1 MNYERN
7 ATVPVSVIQTDP
19 LLTMPEIANELRC
32 SKAHVSH
39 LINGTVPNVPVLPAL
54 SLGRRKLIRRG
65 AFEQWK
71 RLCEMASSV
80 TLSPSASISAVN
92 A

>member
-1 MNYERN
+1 MTHVQN
-7 ATVPVSVIQTDP
+7 ASAIPFPVTQDP
-19 LLTMPEIANELRC
+19 LLTMPEIAAELRC

-39 LINGTVPNVPVLPAL
+39 LMNGTVPKVPALPFL

-65 AFEQWK
+65 AFEHWK
-71 RLCEMASSV
+71 RLCETASNA
-80 TLSPSASISAVN
+80 TLPTSASINAVG